1 MWRHLVQD
9 EPWTKEFTGY
19 GWLEHCNSLCT
30 SKCMLTP
37 ALKLKYPLKRA
48 LLSHPDSVNGSFSL
62 ISVSRVL
69 LCSLGAWP
77 EPRKFLC
84 CWRAPFHPL
93 GWSRNLLGCEHLYNY
108 EWMKSAW
115 YCSFFIFFFIIH
127 QEANL
132 AQAPKVMTKI
142 SFLFWSLPGSL
153 WYLCWLGELVLS
165 SKGGS
170 STSHVPRTRPRAR
183 KAPLWEHF
191 WPFLNET
198 CCGFEPG
205 IDRGRGTAVM
215 FL

>member
-1 MWRHLVQD
+1 MHCWVTLTLLMGVSV
-9 EPWTKEFTGY
+9 WFLS
-19 GWLEHCNSLCT
+19 LECSCALWELGQSQESSSVFEGLHFILWVGAGTFWAVSICTTMNEWSL
-30 SKCMLTP
+30 
-37 ALKLKYPLKRA
+37 
-48 LLSHPDSVNGSFSL
+48 PDTV
-62 ISVSRVL
+62 V
-69 LCSLGAWP
+69 
-77 EPRKFLC
+77 FL
-84 CWRAPFHPL
+84 F
-93 GWSRNLLGCEHLYNY
+93 
-108 EWMKSAW
+108 
-115 YCSFFIFFFIIH
+115 FFFIIH

-153 WYLCWLGELVLS
+153 RYLCWLGELVLS